1 MEVVKMRGRQIV
13 GRLVAALVALF
24 ALGVFAV
31 SPAAAA
37 DGDTLEIDL
46 NGLNDYDFNGTATIT
61 EENGA
66 VTVEIQVEGEDVVG
80 GHPVHIHLGTCNE
93 LDPNPTYSLA
103 DIDANGQSST
113 LVDGV
118 TLDDLLAEPYAVNAH
133 LSATDIPTYVTCGDI
148 APASEGDDEEATDE
162 EAAPAD
168 DATEDEGAEDEAAE
182 DEAVAEATPAAVGG
196 GDTGGAVTNVPAS
209 GVGSAVRGQADM
221 SAFLTIVGSLAVLLV
236 VAGVTVRMRE
246 ERARK

>member
-1 MEVVKMRGRQIV
+1 MRGRHV
-13 GRLVAALVALF
+13 VFGRLFAALVALF
-24 ALGVFAV
+24 ALGMFAV

-46 NGLNDYDFNGTATIT
+46 DALNDFDFNGTAVIT

-66 VTVEIQVEGEDVVG
+66 VTVEIEVAGDDVVG

-103 DIDANGQSST
+103 DIDADGLSTT

-118 TLDDLLAEPYAVNAH
+118 TLDDLLAEDYAINAH
-133 LSATDIPTYVTCGDI
+133 VSATDIPTYTTCGNIKAAGEDG
-148 APASEGDDEEATDE
+148 EEEADDE

-168 DATEDEGAEDEAAE
+168 DEEAAPAD
-182 DEAVAEATPAAVGG
+182 DEEADDAAVGA
-196 GDTGGAVTNVPAS
+196 DTTAAPAYLPDT
-209 GVGSAVRGQADM
+209 GVGSAFGGDAGM
-221 SAFLTIVGSLAVLLV
+221 SAFLTMLGSLAAVLA
-236 VAGVTVRMRE
+236 VAGVAVRVRE

>member
-1 MEVVKMRGRQIV
+1 MRSRHIV

-24 ALGVFAV
+24 ALGIFAV

-66 VTVEIQVEGEDVVG
+66 VTVEIQVEGADVVG

-103 DIDANGQSST
+103 DIDADGQSTT

-118 TLDDLLAEPYAVNAH
+118 TLDDLLAEPYAINAH
-133 LSATDIPTYVTCGDI
+133 LSATDIPTYVSCGNI
-148 APASEGDDEEATDE
+148 APAAEGGDDEEATTRRL
-162 EAAPAD
+162 PRP
-168 DATEDEGAEDEAAE
+168 TTRLMMPPPRTRPSPRRPRTRS
-182 DEAVAEATPAAVGG
+182 AVATPAVRSP
-196 GDTGGAVTNVPAS
+196 TFRPPAS
-209 GVGSAVRGQADM
+209 AP
-221 SAFLTIVGSLAVLLV
+221 LLA
-236 VAGVTVRMRE
+236 
-246 ERARK
+246 ARPT

>member
-1 MEVVKMRGRQIV
+1 MQSRQIV
-13 GRLVAALVALF
+13 GRLVATLVALL
-24 ALGVFAV
+24 ALGIFAV

-46 NGLNDYDFNGTATIT
+46 NGYEGFDFNGTAVIT

-66 VTVEIQVEGEDVVG
+66 VTVDIQVEGADVEG
-80 GHPVHIHLGTCNE
+80 GHPVHIHQGTCNE
-93 LDPNPTYSLA
+93 LDPNPLYALA
-103 DIDANGQSST
+103 DIDADGQSST

-118 TLDDLLAEPYAVNAH
+118 TIDDLLAEPHAINAH
-133 LSATDIPTYVTCGDI
+133 LSATDIGTYVSCGAI
-148 APASEGDDEEATDE
+148 AAAGEGGEEDAAADDEATDE
-162 EAAPAD
+162 EAADDAAD
-168 DATEDEGAEDEAAE
+168 DEAADDDAAE
-182 DEAVAEATPAAVGG
+182 DEVVAEATPDAVGG
-196 GDTGGAVTNVPAS
+196 GDTGGGVTNVPAS

-221 SAFLTIVGSLAVLLV
+221 SAFLTIVGGLAVLLA

>member
-1 MEVVKMRGRQIV
+1 MRSRQIV

-24 ALGVFAV
+24 ALGIFAV

-46 NGLNDYDFNGTATIT
+46 TGYEGFDFNGTAVIT

-103 DIDANGQSST
+103 DIDAEGQSST

-133 LSATDIPTYVTCGDI
+133 LSATDIATYVSCGDI
-148 APASEGDDEEATDE
+148 ALAAEGGDGEEATDE

-168 DATEDEGAEDEAAE
+168 DAAAE
-182 DEAVAEATPAAVGG
+182 EAVAEATPDAVGG
-196 GDTGGAVTNVPAS
+196 GGTGGAVTNVPAS
-209 GVGSAVRGQADM
+209 GVGSAARSQADM
-221 SAFLTIVGSLAVLLV
+221 SAFLTVIGSLATLVV
-236 VAGVTVRMRE
+236 VAGVTMKVRE
-246 ERARK
+246 ERARR

>member
-1 MEVVKMRGRQIV
+1 MRGRQIG
-13 GRLVAALVALF
+13 GRLFAALVALF
-24 ALGVFAV
+24 ALGIFAA
-31 SPAAAA
+31 SPASAA

-46 NGLNDYDFNGTATIT
+46 NGLNEYDFNGTAVIT

-66 VTVEIQVEGEDVVG
+66 VTVDIQVEGEDVVG

-103 DIDANGQSST
+103 DIDADGLSTT

-148 APASEGDDEEATDE
+148 SEDNASSEDAEVAQTDTETPAAVGAG
-162 EAAPAD
+162 AD
-168 DATEDEGAEDEAAE
+168 DDDAAE
-182 DEAVAEATPAAVGG
+182 DEAVAADATPAVGG
-196 GDTGGAVTNVPAS
+196 GDTGGAVTSAPAS
-209 GVGSAVRGQADM
+209 GVGSAARSQADM
-221 SAFLTIVGSLAVLLV
+221 SAFLTVVGSLAVLLV
-236 VAGVTVRMRE
+236 VAGVTMRVRE